1 MVVRLLLAL
10 LLGSSLDREKTM
22 ESGISG
28 RWVNQN
34 GSIVSFEE
42 SDGTLTGQYVSRKG
56 RSAAG
61 KHYPLTG
68 VINGEVLSFA
78 VSWQDEDANLES
90 ITSFTGR
97 LERRGGEVYA
107 IHTMW
112 ILARRWENEERSKET
127 GAWNA
132 FLTNADVFHREA

>member
-1 MVVRLLLAL
+1 
-10 LLGSSLDREKTM
+10 M
-22 ESGISG
+22 EANISG

-34 GSIVSFEE
+34 GSVVEFDEHE
-42 SDGTLTGQYVSRKG
+42 GVLTGHYVSRKG
-56 RSAAG
+56 RSASG
-61 KHYPLTG
+61 KRYPLSG

-78 VSWQDEDANLES
+78 VSWQDDEANLES

-97 LERRGGEVYA
+97 LERRNGSIYA

-132 FLTNADVFHREA
+132 FLTNADVFLRDI